1 MSIEEYG
8 QWILGGVGLLVAI
21 YSLHVARRTHLMEY
35 EAREVRIDLVAD
47 QIQLSSENQAEKWK
61 VQLFNDTGTAQVVR
75 DLWLRIVEYPFDISD
90 EQAARLATVMKA
102 FTDATHGLMSRAD
115 VYQSIR
121 NLSKRPEYARHW
133 FPRLAAKV
141 LNVYDKLAKGRIM
154 MTGADRYLSFAL
166 NRMFFDLG
174 AVSSALTTPSRLD
187 FGRYL
192 FWRGFADDL
201 RKQETFLVAADNIT
215 IPSKEMR
222 LADVELRN
230 LYAAFQ
236 NSLWLIGGEFAL
248 SCRLEARVSN
258 AAYRSESDVFD
269 VTITLPMNDLQPW
282 VDEIQK
288 QARDMK
294 WPPET

>member
-1 MSIEEYG
+1 
-8 QWILGGVGLLVAI
+8 
-21 YSLHVARRTHLMEY
+21 
-35 EAREVRIDLVAD
+35 
-47 QIQLSSENQAEKWK
+47 
-61 VQLFNDTGTAQVVR
+61 
-75 DLWLRIVEYPFDISD
+75 
-90 EQAARLATVMKA
+90 
-102 FTDATHGLMSRAD
+102 
-115 VYQSIR
+115 
-121 NLSKRPEYARHW
+121 
-133 FPRLAAKV
+133 
-141 LNVYDKLAKGRIM
+141 